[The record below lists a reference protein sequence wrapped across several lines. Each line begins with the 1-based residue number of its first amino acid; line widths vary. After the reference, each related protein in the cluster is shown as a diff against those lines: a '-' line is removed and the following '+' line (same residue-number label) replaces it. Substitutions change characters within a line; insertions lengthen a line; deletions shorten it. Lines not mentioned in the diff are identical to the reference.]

1 MQLTRLE
8 CGDNIE
14 MAMIKKRLLTYKG
27 DFEMGGMWEKDEVVR
42 LLRGVPGTQ
51 YQEGDDQVKEQ
62 IREWVRGLLQNSEAT
77 VTFTKAD
84 GTDRDMLC
92 TLDRSRIPVRPVAPT
107 TSTAPVDGIMRES
120 KKPKKEPD
128 PHSIRVFDVEKQEWR
143 SFRFDRLKKV
153 TATLDFQ

>member
-1 MQLTRLE
+1 
-8 CGDNIE
+8 

-27 DFEMGGMWEKDEVVR
+27 DREMGGMWEKDEVVR
-42 LLRGVPGTQ
+42 LLRSQPGTQ
-51 YQEGDDQVKEQ
+51 YQEADDLVKEQ
-62 IREWVRGLLQNSEAT
+62 IRNWVRGLLTNSEVT

-92 TLDRSRIPVRPVAPT
+92 TLDHSRIPVSVAKPVST
-107 TSTAPVDGIMRES
+107 TAPVDGIVRES

-128 PHSIRVFDVEKQEWR
+128 PHSIRVYDLQKQEWR
-143 SFRFDRLKKV
+143 SFRFERLKKV

>member
-1 MQLTRLE
+1 MK
-8 CGDNIE
+8 
-14 MAMIKKRLLTYKG
+14 KKRLLTNRG
-27 DFEMGGMWEKDEVVR
+27 DFKMGGMWEKDEVVR
-42 LLRGVPGTQ
+42 LLKGVPGTQ

-62 IREWVRGLLQNSEAT
+62 IRSWVRGLLSNSEIN

-92 TLDRSRIPVRPVAPT
+92 TLDHSRIPVSVAKPVNLT
-107 TSTAPVDGIMRES
+107 TGTAPVDGIVRES
-120 KKPKKEPD
+120 KKPRKEPD

-153 TATLDFQ
+153 TATLNFQ